1 MNISS
6 VETWLIIGVFF
17 IAIEFSTIPGIG
29 FLFLGFGALTVSW
42 LLYLYPALVNYQ
54 LATLGITSFAW
65 FLALW
70 WPLKVFLYKGKSKA
84 NSNHDSFNLIG
95 NQVVVID
102 TPIKPDVIGQVTWSG
117 TTMNAKLAT
126 SEKSQIEVG
135 DTLYIL
141 DVKGNVLI
149 CTTKMRNHHEQSL

>member
-1 MNISS
+1 MQAD
-6 VETWLIIGVFF
+6 T
-17 IAIEFSTIPGIG
+17 
-29 FLFLGFGALTVSW
+29 
-42 LLYLYPALVNYQ
+42 
-54 LATLGITSFAW
+54 
-65 FLALW
+65 
-70 WPLKVFLYKGKSKA
+70 
-84 NSNHDSFNLIG
+84 SNHDSFNLIG
-95 NQVVVID
+95 NQVVVIG

-149 CTTKMRNHHEQSL
+149 CTTKMRSHHEHN